1 MNQIIMQK
9 LAMFIFRTTRTQY
22 ENLNDEIL
30 KRKLHIE
37 DSVLNDLINTL
48 YNEHVIRYKYTF
60 QCPYCKNLNTVY
72 EGKKTEEFCQF
83 CGKLLNICS
92 LKNGATIRY
101 VLDKNDFEEYME
113 ENFKK
118 ELLAAKEGKKLD
130 LLKDN
135 ESEKIMKKEDKEPR
149 LFISHSSKDKEYV
162 EALVELLE
170 DIGMTEKDMFCS
182 SVDGYAIPWGKDI
195 YEYLKGEFNDSEKSL
210 LVLFVLSDNY
220 YKSPACLNEMGAAW
234 ILKKQY
240 RSILLPGFDYKQIE
254 GAINAQQKGIK
265 LDDTNLNMQLNDIK
279 SQFKEIFG
287 LDVLS
292 ESKWDRIR
300 SDFMKK
306 IDNIKKKK

>member
-1 MNQIIMQK
+1 M
-9 LAMFIFRTTRTQY
+9 
-22 ENLNDEIL
+22 
-30 KRKLHIE
+30 
-37 DSVLNDLINTL
+37 
-48 YNEHVIRYKYTF
+48 
-60 QCPYCKNLNTVY
+60 
-72 EGKKTEEFCQF
+72 EF
-83 CGKLLNICS
+83 L
-92 LKNGATIRY
+92 T
-101 VLDKNDFEEYME
+101 
-113 ENFKK
+113 
-118 ELLAAKEGKKLD
+118 
-130 LLKDN
+130 
-135 ESEKIMKKEDKEPR
+135 
-149 LFISHSSKDKEYV
+149 
-162 EALVELLE
+162 
-170 DIGMTEKDMFCS
+170 
-182 SVDGYAIPWGKDI
+182 AIPWGKDI

-306 IDNIKKKK
+306 IDNIKKEK